1 MEVGGGRGRRG
12 TSSRETS
19 PPVRARLSYSQQQE
33 QQRLTRPQRK
43 VQVIYYLSRNGQLE
57 HPHFIELPHLP
68 NQQLRLRDVMERL
81 TLLRGKGMPSL
92 FSWSCKR
99 SYKNGYVWNDLA
111 ENDVIYPVDGVEY
124 VLKGSEIIPGAYE
137 RFRHV
142 PANGRQPKPLPISHK
157 LHVEL
162 EEDEEEEDEQSEDE
176 ATEEEEAR
184 RGKRTTVGTGYT
196 RCSRGVSTDE
206 IERVEHRTTPTE
218 LPLDDSSPPSS
229 TSSDKPPTH
238 AAGGA
243 GGASRRPEDTDQ
255 AAEPGQT
262 RNSVL
267 LRLIACGSAAL
278 KGRSCPSSGT
288 SKATASASSAP
299 CGGSGSG
306 RHRGMVSRLASRGI
320 EDDELRCFSENPRLC
335 HPLVEDKEYFSGSIV
350 EGSRAP
356 TEPSLKKSSS
366 FNEERISRLGI
377 AAGKLE
383 VEESRG
389 GGVKGKCIPGRR
401 RSSGRQQ

>member
-1 MEVGGGRGRRG
+1 CCSCCAGDMEVGGGRGRRG

-19 PPVRARLSYSQQQE
+19 PPVRGRLSYYSQQQE
-33 QQRLTRPQRK
+33 QQRLMRARRK

-68 NQQLRLRDVMERL
+68 NHQLRLRGYLLPHPPRCSLSSHLTSCSRLLTDVMERL
-81 TLLRGKGMPSL
+81 TLLRGNGMPSL

-99 SYKNGYVWNDLA
+99 
-111 ENDVIYPVDGVEY
+111 
-124 VLKGSEIIPGAYE
+124 
-137 RFRHV
+137 
-142 PANGRQPKPLPISHK
+142 QPKPLPVSHK
-157 LHVEL
+157 LHLEL
-162 EEDEEEEDEQSEDE
+162 EEDEEEEDEQVEEE

-184 RGKRTTVGTGYT
+184 RGNRTEVGTGYT

-218 LPLDDSSPPSS
+218 LTLDDSSPPSS
-229 TSSDKPPTH
+229 TSSDKPPAH
-238 AAGGA
+238 AT
-243 GGASRRPEDTDQ
+243 GGASRRSEDT
-255 AAEPGQT
+255 EPGQA

-267 LRLIACGSAAL
+267 LQLIACGSASL
-278 KGRSCPSSGT
+278 KGMSCPSSGT
-288 SKATASASSAP
+288 SKATASAP

-306 RHRGMVSRLASRGI
+306 RHRGVVSRLASRGI
-320 EDDELRCFSENPRLC
+320 EEDELRCFSENPRLC

-366 FNEERISRLGI
+366 FNEERLIHGISPVINTCVHVCVLWCGDRSSRLGI
-377 AAGKLE
+377 GEGKLE

-401 RSSGRQQ
+401 KSSGWQQ

>member
-12 TSSRETS
+12 TGGGETS

-33 QQRLTRPQRK
+33 QQRLMRPQRK

-68 NQQLRLRDVMERL
+68 SQQLRLRDVVERL

-111 ENDVIYPVDGVEY
+111 ENDVVYPVDGVEY

-142 PANGRQPKPLPISHK
+142 PANGRQPKPLPIAHK
-157 LHVEL
+157 LHLEL
-162 EEDEEEEDEQSEDE
+162 EEDEEEEDDQVEDE
-176 ATEEEEAR
+176 ATEEGEAR
-184 RGKRTTVGTGYT
+184 RGKRTAVGTGYT

-206 IERVEHRTTPTE
+206 MERVEHRTTPTE

-243 GGASRRPEDTDQ
+243 SRRSEDTDQ

-267 LRLIACGSAAL
+267 LQLIACGSAAL
-278 KGRSCPSSGT
+278 TGRSCPSSGT
-288 SKATASASSAP
+288 SKATASASSSAP

-306 RHRGMVSRLASRGI
+306 RRRGMVSRLASRGV

-366 FNEERISRLGI
+366 FNEERSSRLGI
-377 AAGKLE
+377 GEGKLD

>member
-142 PANGRQPKPLPISHK
+142 PANGRQPKPLPITHK
-157 LHVEL
+157 LHLEL
-162 EEDEEEEDEQSEDE
+162 EEDEEEEDERLEDE

-184 RGKRTTVGTGYT
+184 RGKRTAVGTGYT

-243 GGASRRPEDTDQ
+243 SRRPEDTDQ

-267 LRLIACGSAAL
+267 LQLIACGSAAL

-288 SKATASASSAP
+288 SKATASASAP
-299 CGGSGSG
+299 CGDSGSG

-366 FNEERISRLGI
+366 FNEERSSRLGI
-377 AAGKLE
+377 AEGKLA
-383 VEESRG
+383 VESRG